1 MDIIAACLSGIVVKL
16 YDDLTE
22 NNIIKEG
29 FIKESLHTLSCFL
42 LAISS
47 TDDFTYSLMLYAM
60 NLAQHYSN
68 SDSFSQLKEK
78 SILYI
83 YPIFLLLT
91 LPSIRQLQIIEII
104 ILLFTCVG
112 SFAEASIIK
121 EDVSVRKL
129 IMRSILIFIFIG
141 MVICGMWFKFMS
153 TSVIKIFLV
162 VIFYFITS
170 CCFQIYE
177 LFFKHLH
184 FSLNVDN
191 AVYDNFFNNIFYVEH
206 GIRHS

>member
-1 MDIIAACLSGIVVKL
+1 MDIIAACLSGVVVKL

-29 FIKESLHTLSCFL
+29 FIKELLHTLSCFL

-47 TDDFTYSLMLYAM
+47 TNDFTYSLMVYAM
-60 NLAQHYSN
+60 NLAHHYSN
-68 SDSFSQLKEK
+68 PESFSQLKEK

-91 LPSIRQLQIIEII
+91 LPSIRQLQITEII

-112 SFAEASIIK
+112 SFAEGSIIK

-129 IMRSILIFIFIG
+129 IMRSSLILILVGLIIFGIY
-141 MVICGMWFKFMS
+141 FKFMS

-162 VIFYFITS
+162 VIFYFTTS

-191 AVYDNFFNNIFYVEH
+191 AAYDNFFNNIF
-206 GIRHS
+206 II

>member
-129 IMRSILIFIFIG
+129 IMRSILILIFIG

-170 CCFQIYE
+170 CCFQTYE
-177 LFFKHLH
+177 LFIKHLH